1 MSCSEHIVGLLPDYH
16 LGQLSPEEEAEV
28 RRHLREHPECREEL
42 EDVARVLD
50 LMPLAAGSATPRPE
64 LKEMTLSRAL
74 GTNEAGGP
82 RAGEP
87 RPRQSRIRGAIWP
100 LVAALTLG
108 IAVISL
114 VLVGTA
120 YLDLRQDNENLWAE
134 VQELQKGPPPDE
146 SLVVAAVG
154 STSLA
159 PEARGTAV
167 LDPRSGD
174 LALDVYNLPQPAEE
188 RSYRVWLI
196 DREGQPASLGV
207 MELDDRGDGRMTG
220 DPERSL
226 DSYAAVEITS
236 EPSDASG
243 KTGPVYLQARL

>member
-28 RRHLREHPECREEL
+28 RRHLREHPECQEEL
-42 EDVARVLD
+42 GEIAGVLD
-50 LMPLAAGSATPRPE
+50 LMPLASGAAAPRPE

-74 GTNEAGGP
+74 GTDEGP
-82 RAGEP
+82 RTGEP
-87 RPRQSRIRGAIWP
+87 RSRQSRIRAAIGP
-100 LVAALTLG
+100 LAAALVL
-108 IAVISL
+108 AVAVVSL
-114 VLVGTA
+114 IFVGLA
-120 YLDLRQDNENLWAE
+120 YLDLRQDNESLRAE
-134 VQELQKGPPPDE
+134 VRELQKEPSPDE

-174 LALDVYNLPQPAEE
+174 LALDVYNLPQPAGEN
-188 RSYRVWLI
+188 SYRVWLI

-207 MELDDRGDGRMTG
+207 MELNDRGDGRMTG
-220 DPERSL
+220 DPERPL
-226 DSYAAVEITS
+226 DSYAAVEITA
-236 EPSDASG
+236 EPPGVSG